1 MRRGEKSSL
10 VEPKTARAHRPP
22 PTARATSQEL
32 AQDLNDSAP
41 DSQTADTDVVSES
54 DNTLV
59 RLINSVI
66 NEAIAHR
73 ASDIHIETEPAP

>member
-1 MRRGEKSSL
+1 MHHGEKSSL
-10 VEPKTARAHRPP
+10 VEPKTACAHRPP
-22 PTARATSQEL
+22 HAPHRKL